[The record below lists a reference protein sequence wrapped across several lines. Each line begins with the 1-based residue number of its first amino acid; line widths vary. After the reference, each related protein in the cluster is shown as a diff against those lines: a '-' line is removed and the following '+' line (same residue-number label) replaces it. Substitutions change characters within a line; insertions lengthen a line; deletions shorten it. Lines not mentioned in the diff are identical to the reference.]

1 MIEET
6 QKYFFI
12 LIENIINKTMH
23 DIISPIT
30 AIMNSASILS
40 SREGN
45 KVESKSY
52 SFPSS
57 RLFQMIDDAIE
68 QIINQINTAKYL
80 YSIGREK
87 FSIPNT
93 QFINDWEKILYN
105 NKIKINLKNQDLSIN
120 CYSVQFISHIIFLFK
135 YNLKTETNINITVNK
150 YSFDIQLETKNQRDF
165 DNQFKKI
172 TDSNQEEINPI
183 NTNLY
188 FLKSIIDMHKVTFK
202 QIKNKITVHLH
213 ELSDQYE

>member
-1 MIEET
+1 MTEET
-6 QKYFFI
+6 QKYFFT

-40 SREGN
+40 SREEN
-45 KVESKSY
+45 KSESKSY

-57 RLFQMIDDAIE
+57 RLFQIIDDAIE
-68 QIINQINTAKYL
+68 QIINQINTARYL
-80 YSIGREK
+80 YSLGREK

-93 QFINDWEKILYN
+93 QFINDWEKILHS

-120 CYSVQFISHIIFLFK
+120 GYAVQLISHIIFLFK
-135 YNLKTETNINITVNK
+135 YNLKPETNINININK
-150 YSFDIQLETKNQRDF
+150 DNFDIQLETKNQRDF

-172 TDSNQEEINPI
+172 TDNHHEEIDPI
-183 NTNLY
+183 NINLY
-188 FLKSIIDMHKVTFK
+188 FLKSIINMHHVQFK
-202 QIKNKITVHLH
+202 QIKNKITIQLK
-213 ELSDQYE
+213 ELSGQYE